1 MFKNATIYKIKED
14 FQPDATDEE
23 SLQKNAFEP
32 CAPSQAQSIGWVP
45 PRGEA
50 NGPLIER
57 VGDHFIMKL
66 RTEVKRVPAEVIE
79 RMLTER
85 AAQIEATTGRKP
97 GKKERREVRDNLL
110 LELLPRAF
118 PTTSATLVWLDAK
131 AQRVVVDSATQSRS
145 DAVASQMC
153 KDLLGL
159 ILQAVQTRVS
169 PTALMTE
176 WLVSQEPAE
185 DFTVDRECELEA
197 ADESRAAVKYARHPL
212 DTEEVRHCVETGKLP
227 KALAMTYASRVSF
240 VLTDAGFLKKL
251 EFLDVDLPDNEDL
264 FDANVTLTTGTLGAL
279 IPALIETLGGE
290 YVAPAEE

>member
-1 MFKNATIYKIKED
+1 MFKNATVYKIKED
-14 FQPDATDEE
+14 FQPTTADEE
-23 SLQKNAFEP
+23 DLQKNSFVP
-32 CAPSQAQSIGWVP
+32 CLPSQAESIGWVP
-45 PRGEA
+45 PRGEP

-57 VGDHFIMKL
+57 VGDDFILKL

-85 AAQIEATTGRKP
+85 AAQIESTTGRKP
-97 GKKERREVRDNLL
+97 GKKERRELKGDLL
-110 LELLPRAF
+110 QELLPRAF
-118 PTTSATLVWLDAK
+118 PTTSTTLVWLDAK

-145 DAVASQMC
+145 DAVATQLC

-159 ILQAVQTRVS
+159 ILQAVQTKVS

-176 WLVSQEPAE
+176 WLVTQEPAE
-185 DFTVDRECELEA
+185 HFTVDRECELEA

-227 KALAMTYASRVSF
+227 KALAMTYDGKVSF

-251 EFLDVDLPDNEDL
+251 EFLDVVLDESVDE
-264 FDANVTLTTGTLGAL
+264 FDASVALATGTLGAL

-290 YVAPAEE
+290 VSPETEA